1 MSKGFVVSPAA
12 MALPR
17 SSALPLQASAACPY
31 VPPRGSLGTSVENS
45 LFHMCVCHWCSSGH
59 LWNFFKPKCFCHVE
73 SHPCESVIPCKASWM
88 WPQMCHPG
96 QDKLPALSIS
106 QGTRQGGAGN
116 GCLHGLDTPAVVA
129 GDCICPNPKNF
140 L

>member
-1 MSKGFVVSPAA
+1 MSKGCVTSPAA

-17 SSALPLQASAACPY
+17 SSALPLEGSACPC
-31 VPPRGSLGTSVENS
+31 VPPCSSLGTGVENS
-45 LFHMCVCHWCSSGH
+45 LFHMCVCHWSSGGH
-59 LWNFFKPKCFCHVE
+59 LCNFLKPKCLSHGKC
-73 SHPCESVIPCKASWM
+73 HPCESVIPCDASWM
-88 WPQMCHPG
+88 WPRMCHPM

-106 QGTRQGGAGN
+106 QGGGQGGVGN
-116 GCLHGLDTPAVVA
+116 GSLHGLDTPAVIA